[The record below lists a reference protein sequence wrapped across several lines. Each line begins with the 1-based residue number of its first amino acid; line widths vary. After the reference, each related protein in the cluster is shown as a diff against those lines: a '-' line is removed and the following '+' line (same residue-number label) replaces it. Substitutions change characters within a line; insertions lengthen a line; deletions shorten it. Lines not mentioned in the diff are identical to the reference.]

1 MANNIEKTTIAIP
14 VKIQG
19 QPLWLELT
27 EQQYT
32 DLERS
37 PHAKLSLEILVDDL
51 DQGFLSE
58 IKIPK

>member
-19 QPLWLELT
+19 QPIWLELT

-32 DLERS
+32 DLENS
-37 PHAKLSLEILVDDL
+37 QNAKISLEILVDDL